1 MLAVKAFNS
10 KLQATMGKGIVQFEP
25 GGTYE
30 EPECN
35 CAKNGYH
42 CAEDPL
48 DVLSYYRSMNSRF
61 FIVKAEGEIHQD
73 GNGSRISCTKLTL
86 VKEISRIQLAAM
98 ACRYMEKYPDRKINN
113 GRGYLAKEKGEC
125 QTKGDF
131 IIVRGKHPQAAG
143 VVDSVVFLMQE
154 AKDST
159 EIIGIYPIEINGK
172 DYREGTWYGVRGGR
186 ICEKKRSEA

>member
-10 KLQATMGKGIVQFEP
+10 KLQATMGHGIVQFEP

-48 DVLSYYRSMNSRF
+48 DVLNYYSSMDARF

-73 GNGSRISCTKLTL
+73 GCGSRISCTKLTL

-98 ACRYMEKYPDRKINN
+98 ACRYMEKYPDR
-113 GRGYLAKEKGEC
+113 RTDSRYVEKESGEC
-125 QTKGDF
+125 RTKGDF

-143 VVDSVVFLMQE
+143 VEGSVLFLVQE
-154 AKDST
+154 EKGSRK
-159 EIIGIYPIEINGK
+159 IKGIYPVEIDGK
-172 DYREGTWYGVRGGR
+172 EYHSDIWYGIRGGAVCSR
-186 ICEKKRSEA
+186 KR

>member
-10 KLQATMGKGIVQFEP
+10 KLQATMGKGIVQFAP

-48 DVLSYYRSMNSRF
+48 DVLSYYGRMDDRF
-61 FIVKAEGEIHQD
+61 FVVKAEGEIHQD
-73 GNGSRISCTKLTL
+73 GHGSRISCTKLTL

-98 ACRYMEKYPDRKINN
+98 ACMYMEKYPDRKTDSRYVERES
-113 GRGYLAKEKGEC
+113 GKC

-131 IIVRGKHPQAAG
+131 IIVRGKHPKAAG
-143 VVDSVVFLMQE
+143 VEGSTVFLVQE

-172 DYREGTWYGVRGGR
+172 EYREDIWYGVRGGR
-186 ICEKKRSEA
+186 ICAKKRCEA

>member
-1 MLAVKAFNS
+1 
-10 KLQATMGKGIVQFEP
+10 MGLGIVQFEP

-30 EPECN
+30 EPECK

-48 DVLSYYRSMNSRF
+48 DVLSYYSSRDTRF

-73 GNGSRISCTKLTL
+73 GHGSRISCTNLTL

-98 ACRYMEKYPDRKINN
+98 ACRYMEKYPERKTNS
-113 GRGYLAKEKGEC
+113 RYVEKESGKC
-125 QTKGDF
+125 QSKGDF
-131 IIVRGKHPQAAG
+131 IIVRGKHPKAAG
-143 VVDSVVFLMQE
+143 VDGSTVFLVQE

-159 EIIGIYPIEINGK
+159 EIIGIYPIEIDGK
-172 DYREGTWYGVRGGR
+172 DYREDTWYGLRGGR
-186 ICEKKRSEA
+186 ICSKKRCEA

>member
-48 DVLSYYRSMNSRF
+48 DTLNYYSNMDTRF

-73 GNGSRISCTKLTL
+73 GCGSRISCTKLTL
-86 VKEISRIQLAAM
+86 VKEINRIQLAAM
-98 ACRYMEKYPDRKINN
+98 ACLYMEKYPDRKTSN
-113 GRGYLAKEKGEC
+113 RYVEKESGKC
-125 QTKGDF
+125 QSKGDF
-131 IIVRGKHPQAAG
+131 IIVRGKHPKAAG
-143 VVDSVVFLMQE
+143 VEGSTVFLVQE

-159 EIIGIYPIEINGK
+159 KIIGIYPIEIDGK
-172 DYREGTWYGVRGGR
+172 KYRKDVWYGLRGGR
-186 ICEKKRSEA
+186 ICAKKRCEA

>member
-35 CAKNGYH
+35 CAQNGYH

-48 DVLSYYRSMNSRF
+48 DVLNYYGSMDDRF

-73 GNGSRISCTKLTL
+73 GHGSRISCTRLTL

-98 ACRYMEKYPDRKINN
+98 ACRYMEKYPDRKTNS
-113 GRGYLAKEKGEC
+113 RYLAKEKGKC
-125 QTKGDF
+125 RTKGDF
-131 IIVRGKHPQAAG
+131 IIVRGKHPKAAG
-143 VVDSVVFLMQE
+143 VEGSVVFLMQE

-159 EIIGIYPIEINGK
+159 EIIGIYPIEIDGK

-186 ICEKKRSEA
+186 ICARKRSEA